1 MVHKL
6 GDAGSGRAAV
16 EVQAVNFNKAV
27 DAWHRYRASI
37 EKKGEFAAAVLSNL
51 REVGGTLED
60 RIGQVEADAIRADAK
75 AYLNS

>member
-16 EVQAVNFNKAV
+16 EVQAVNFINAV
-27 DAWHRYRASI
+27 HAWHRASI
-37 EKKGEFAAAVLSNL
+37 ETKGAFAAAVLSNL
-51 REVGGTLED
+51 GEVGGTLKD

-75 AYLNS
+75 AYLNF